1 MEYGVR
7 NIVDGSAYDKF
18 FGKPDREV
26 ISNGDNSTEKNVEKV
41 LPKIIAKYSWQTKK
55 LANYLWRQSNNDLRT
70 FCENIWYFLFK
81 HIQYRYD
88 KAGVEEFRT
97 PYRSWAEREKGIDCD
112 CFSIFVSCILTNRH
126 IPHYFRITK
135 YNGRD
140 QWQHIYVIVPK
151 GNGIRFDENNPNTYW
166 IIDCVVHEFN
176 REKEFTDQKLQPMNG
191 LGIIT
196 QTLTG
201 FEQPDAAE
209 VLTGLLLDDDNELAG
224 SDNDMLKL
232 QLLATRNWVAENP
245 KLYEAQN
252 GKTADSFIKMCDY
265 ALQYWDNPETREKA
279 LNILIENEKR
289 QEAAIKGLGTPQL
302 RKQVFTK
309 RIALVKAMPVK
320 KLAARPAVAEFDDE
334 DDMEGVGAP
343 KFRKNVNVAKLKA
356 KPAMKVAAAKNVA
369 ADFDNED
376 DFDGL
381 GKAKKT
387 KAEKK
392 AAKQQKKEA
401 KKAQKA
407 EKKKIKSE
415 TRKEAKQERKER
427 REANKEEL
435 KNQKGFWN
443 KMKTALK
450 QGAKAIAVTA
460 NPAVIAVRGAFLF
473 VVKLNLF
480 GIAKK
485 LHPAYCDEAT
495 AKKMGY
501 TAKQIDVAK
510 KSAAA
515 TEKIFADKMGGT
527 RAHLKE
533 AVLIG
538 YLKKAQGSL
547 NGLCEAAD
555 GLGELVTAAATAASI
570 MSAVG
575 VCVSVLKAI
584 MKVEKDEGVEGLG
597 SMEDEINR
605 TEQLLR
611 TTTVNDIV
619 NGMSISGLSG
629 DEKAETASAIA
640 KFIKAVIEKIKGAV
654 NKKKAAKKANGS
666 TETKKSAS
674 ADGSAATSTDTKKK
688 GKFGE
693 KVKNAIDKFKQTV
706 SAGKK
711 PAEGEPGSK
720 SNPAIIRP
728 KSADNAFP
736 AQSLETKSFNF
747 NNTNNMETKQKKGMP
762 TWAKWTLGI
771 AGVAIVG
778 GGIAY
783 GIKKHKQ
790 KSEAALQGWATRR
803 RKASKKAVKSAGKT
817 KQITI

>member
-1 MEYGVR
+1 MGNMEYGVR

-18 FGKPDREV
+18 FGKPDREFFF
-26 ISNGDNSTEKNVEKV
+26 NGTATTEKNVEKI

-55 LANYLWRQSNNDLRT
+55 LANYLWKQSNNDLRT

-112 CFSIFVSCILTNRH
+112 CFAIFVSCILTNRH

-209 VLTGLLLDDDNELAG
+209 VLTGLLLDDDDNELAG

-289 QEAAIKGLGTPQL
+289 QEAAIKGLGTPLL

-334 DDMEGVGAP
+334 DDFE
-343 KFRKNVNVAKLKA
+343 
-356 KPAMKVAAAKNVA
+356 
-369 ADFDNED
+369 
-376 DFDGL
+376 GL
-381 GKAKKT
+381 GKS

-407 EKKKIKSE
+407 EKKKIKAE

-435 KNQKGFWN
+435 KNQQGFWN

-485 LHPAYCDEAT
+485 LHPASCDEAT

-666 TETKKSAS
+666 TETKKTAS

-762 TWAKWTLGI
+762 TWAKWILGI

-783 GIKKHKQ
+783 GVKKNKQ

-817 KQITI
+817 KQVTI

>member
-1 MEYGVR
+1 MQYGRR
-7 NIVDGSAYDKF
+7 NIVDGSKYNRF
-18 FGKPDREV
+18 FGKPEETRKV
-26 ISNGDNSTEKNVEKV
+26 VGDNSTEYNVSKL
-41 LPKIIAKYSWQTKK
+41 LPKWVAQCNWQTRKI
-55 LANYLWRQSNNDLRT
+55 ADYLWDSNLEK
-70 FCENIWYFLFK
+70 FCHNIWKFLFS
-81 HIQYRYD
+81 HIQYEYD
-88 KAGVEEFRT
+88 DTGREQFRS
-97 PYRSWAEREKGIDCD
+97 PYRSWADRERGIDCD
-112 CFSIFVSCILTNRH
+112 CFSIFVSCILTNKG

-151 GNGIRFDENNPNTYW
+151 RGVKFDPYDGDTYYT
-166 IIDCVVHEFN
+166 IDCVIHEFDT
-176 REKEFTDQKLQPMNG
+176 EKDFSDQKLQPMNG

-196 QTLTG
+196 ETLAGIDDT
-201 FEQPDAAE
+201 DAAQ
-209 VLTGLLLDDDNELAG
+209 VLTGLILDGDEMSGDK
-224 SDNDMLKL
+224 DMIKL
-232 QLLATRNWVAENP
+232 QLIATRNWVSENP
-245 KLYEAQN
+245 KLYEVQN
-252 GKTADSFIKMCDY
+252 GKKADDFIKMCDY
-265 ALQYWDNPETREKA
+265 ALQYWDNPQKREQA
-279 LNILIENEKR
+279 LSVLEENER
-289 QEAAIKGLGTPQL
+289 MQEAAINGLGTPQL

-309 RIALVKAMPVK
+309 RIALVKAMPMK
-320 KLAARPAVAEFDDE
+320 KAARPAVEFDE
-334 DDMEGVGAP
+334 D
-343 KFRKNVNVAKLKA
+343 
-356 KPAMKVAAAKNVA
+356 
-369 ADFDNED
+369 D

-381 GKAKKT
+381 GKS

-407 EKKKIKSE
+407 EKKAIK
-415 TRKEAKQERKER
+415 KQAKAEAKQERKEK

-435 KNQKGFWN
+435 KNQQGFFN
-443 KMKTALK
+443 KLKTAVK
-450 QGAKAIAVTA
+450 QGAKAVFVDA
-460 NPAVIAVRGAFLF
+460 NPAVIAIRGAFLL

-527 RAHLKE
+527 KAHLKE
-533 AVLIG
+533 AVLVG

-547 NGLCEAAD
+547 KGLAEAAD
-555 GLGELVTAAATAASI
+555 GLGQLGVVTTAVTAASL
-570 MSAVG
+570 MSALSV
-575 VCVSVLKAI
+575 VVAVLKAI

-605 TEQLLR
+605 TAQLLQ
-611 TTTVNDIV
+611 TTSVNDIIREM
-619 NGMSISGLSG
+619 NGFSGLSG
-629 DEKAETASAIA
+629 DEKAESASAIA

-654 NKKKAAKKANGS
+654 NKKKAKKAEGS

-674 ADGSAATSTDTKKK
+674 ADGSATDTDGKKK

-693 KVKNAIDKFKQTV
+693 KVKNFVGKAKDFVQDKL
-706 SAGKK
+706 
-711 PAEGEPGSK
+711 AERQQIQQMQDEYASRSFDNGFLPSSNTPVSK
-720 SNPAIIRP
+720 SI
-728 KSADNAFP
+728 
-736 AQSLETKSFNF
+736 
-747 NNTNNMETKQKKGMP
+747 NTNSNNMGNEQKKGLP

-783 GIKKHKQ
+783 GVHQHRK

-803 RKASKKAVKSAGKT
+803 RKASRKAKKELQTVNL
-817 KQITI
+817 

>member
-1 MEYGVR
+1 MQYGRR
-7 NIVDGSAYDKF
+7 NIVDGSKYNRF
-18 FGKPDREV
+18 FGKPEETRKV
-26 ISNGDNSTEKNVEKV
+26 VGDNSTEYNVSKL
-41 LPKIIAKYSWQTKK
+41 LPKWVAQCNWQTRKI
-55 LANYLWRQSNNDLRT
+55 ADYLWDSNLEK
-70 FCENIWYFLFK
+70 FCHNIWKFLFS
-81 HIQYRYD
+81 HIQYEYD
-88 KAGVEEFRT
+88 DTGREQFRS
-97 PYRSWAEREKGIDCD
+97 PYRSWADRERGIDCD
-112 CFSIFVSCILTNRH
+112 CFSIFVSCILTNKG

-151 GNGIRFDENNPNTYW
+151 RGVKFDPYDGDTYYT
-166 IIDCVVHEFN
+166 IDCVIHEFDT
-176 REKEFTDQKLQPMNG
+176 EKDFSDQKLQPMNG

-196 QTLTG
+196 ETLAGIDDT
-201 FEQPDAAE
+201 DAAQ
-209 VLTGLLLDDDNELAG
+209 VLTGLILDGDEMSGDK
-224 SDNDMLKL
+224 DMMKL

-245 KLYEAQN
+245 KLYEVQN
-252 GKTADSFIKMCDY
+252 GKKADDFIKMCDY

-279 LNILIENEKR
+279 LNVLIENEKM
-289 QEAAIKGLGTPQL
+289 QEARINGLGTPQL
-302 RKQVFTK
+302 RKQVFSK
-309 RIALVKAMPVK
+309 RIALVKAMPMK
-320 KLAARPAVAEFDDE
+320 KAVAKSAVAEFDD
-334 DDMEGVGAP
+334 D
-343 KFRKNVNVAKLKA
+343 
-356 KPAMKVAAAKNVA
+356 
-369 ADFDNED
+369 D

-407 EKKKIKSE
+407 EKKAIKTE
-415 TRKEAKQERKER
+415 AKKEAKQERKER
-427 REANKEEL
+427 REANREEL
-435 KNQKGFWN
+435 KNAQGFWE
-443 KMKTALK
+443 KTKVALK
-450 QGAKAIAVTA
+450 QGAKTLAVTA

-515 TEKIFADKMGGT
+515 TEKIFADQMGGT

-547 NGLCEAAD
+547 DGLCEAAD

-597 SMEDEINR
+597 SMADEIDR

-611 TTTVNDIV
+611 STTVNDIV
-619 NGMSISGLSG
+619 NGMSVSGLSG

-654 NKKKAAKKANGS
+654 NKKKAAKKTKGS
-666 TETKKSAS
+666 TETKKTAS
-674 ADGSAATSTDTKKK
+674 ADGSATDTDGKKK

-693 KVKNAIDKFKQTV
+693 KVKNFVGKAKDFVQDKL
-706 SAGKK
+706 
-711 PAEGEPGSK
+711 AERQQIQQMQDEYASRSFDNGFLPSSNTPVSK
-720 SNPAIIRP
+720 SI
-728 KSADNAFP
+728 
-736 AQSLETKSFNF
+736 
-747 NNTNNMETKQKKGMP
+747 NTNSNNMGNEQKKGLP

-783 GIKKHKQ
+783 GVHQHRK

-803 RKASKKAVKSAGKT
+803 RKASRKAKKELQTVNL
-817 KQITI
+817 

>member
-1 MEYGVR
+1 MQYGRR
-7 NIVDGSAYDKF
+7 NIVDGSKYNRF
-18 FGKPDREV
+18 FGKPEETRKV
-26 ISNGDNSTEKNVEKV
+26 VGDNSTEYNVSKL
-41 LPKIIAKYSWQTKK
+41 LPKWVAQCNWQTRKI
-55 LANYLWRQSNNDLRT
+55 ADYLWDSNLEK
-70 FCENIWYFLFK
+70 FCHNIWKFLFS
-81 HIQYRYD
+81 HIQYEYD
-88 KAGVEEFRT
+88 DTGREQFRS
-97 PYRSWAEREKGIDCD
+97 PYRSWADRERGIDCD
-112 CFSIFVSCILTNRH
+112 CFSIFVSCILTNKG

-151 GNGIRFDENNPNTYW
+151 RGVKFDPYDGDTYYT
-166 IIDCVVHEFN
+166 IDCVIHEFDT
-176 REKEFTDQKLQPMNG
+176 EKDFSDQKLQPMNG

-196 QTLTG
+196 ETLAGIDDT
-201 FEQPDAAE
+201 DAAQ
-209 VLTGLLLDDDNELAG
+209 VLTGLILDGDEMSGDK
-224 SDNDMLKL
+224 DMIKL
-232 QLLATRNWVAENP
+232 QLIATRNWVSENP
-245 KLYEAQN
+245 KLYEVQN
-252 GKTADSFIKMCDY
+252 GKKADDFIKMCDY
-265 ALQYWDNPETREKA
+265 ALQYWDNPQKREQA
-279 LNILIENEKR
+279 LSVLEENER
-289 QEAAIKGLGTPQL
+289 MQEAAINGLGTPQL

-309 RIALVKAMPVK
+309 RIALVKAMPMK
-320 KLAARPAVAEFDDE
+320 KAARPTVEFDE
-334 DDMEGVGAP
+334 D
-343 KFRKNVNVAKLKA
+343 
-356 KPAMKVAAAKNVA
+356 
-369 ADFDNED
+369 D

-381 GKAKKT
+381 GKS

-407 EKKKIKSE
+407 EKKAIK
-415 TRKEAKQERKER
+415 KQAKAEAKQERKEK

-435 KNQKGFWN
+435 KNQQGFFN
-443 KMKTALK
+443 KLKTAVK
-450 QGAKAIAVTA
+450 QGAKAVFVDA
-460 NPAVIAVRGAFLF
+460 NPAVIAIRGAFLL

-527 RAHLKE
+527 KAHLKE
-533 AVLIG
+533 AVLVG

-547 NGLCEAAD
+547 KGLAEAAD
-555 GLGELVTAAATAASI
+555 GLGQLGVVTTAVTAASL
-570 MSAVG
+570 MSALSV
-575 VCVSVLKAI
+575 VVAVLKAI

-605 TEQLLR
+605 TAQLLQ
-611 TTTVNDIV
+611 TTSVNDIIREM
-619 NGMSISGLSG
+619 NGFSGLSG
-629 DEKAETASAIA
+629 DEKAESASAIA

-654 NKKKAAKKANGS
+654 NKKKAKKAEGS

-674 ADGSAATSTDTKKK
+674 ADGSATDTDGKKK

-693 KVKNAIDKFKQTV
+693 KVKNFVGKAKDFVQDKL
-706 SAGKK
+706 
-711 PAEGEPGSK
+711 AERQQIQQMQDEYASRSFDNGFLPSSNTPVSK
-720 SNPAIIRP
+720 SI
-728 KSADNAFP
+728 
-736 AQSLETKSFNF
+736 
-747 NNTNNMETKQKKGMP
+747 NTNSNNMGNEQKKGLP

-783 GIKKHKQ
+783 GVHQHRK

-803 RKASKKAVKSAGKT
+803 RKASRKAKEKLQTVNL
-817 KQITI
+817 

>member
-1 MEYGVR
+1 MQYGRR
-7 NIVDGSAYDKF
+7 NIVDGSKYNRF
-18 FGKPDREV
+18 FGKPEETRKV
-26 ISNGDNSTEKNVEKV
+26 VGDNSTEYNVSKL
-41 LPKIIAKYSWQTKK
+41 LPKWVAQCNWQTRKI
-55 LANYLWRQSNNDLRT
+55 ADYLWDSNLEK
-70 FCENIWYFLFK
+70 FCHNIWKFLFS
-81 HIQYRYD
+81 HIQYEYD
-88 KAGVEEFRT
+88 DTGREQFRS
-97 PYRSWAEREKGIDCD
+97 PYRSWADRERGIDCD
-112 CFSIFVSCILTNRH
+112 CFSIFVSCILTNKG

-151 GNGIRFDENNPNTYW
+151 RGVKFDPYDGDTYYT
-166 IIDCVVHEFN
+166 IDCVIHEFDT
-176 REKEFTDQKLQPMNG
+176 EKDFSDQKLQPMNG

-196 QTLTG
+196 ETLAGIDDT
-201 FEQPDAAE
+201 DAAQ
-209 VLTGLLLDDDNELAG
+209 VLTGLILDGDEMSGDK
-224 SDNDMLKL
+224 DMMKL

-245 KLYEAQN
+245 KLYEVQN
-252 GKTADSFIKMCDY
+252 GKKADDFIKMCDY

-279 LNILIENEKR
+279 LNVLIENEKM
-289 QEAAIKGLGTPQL
+289 QEARINGLGTPQL
-302 RKQVFTK
+302 RKQVFSK
-309 RIALVKAMPVK
+309 RIALVKAMPMK
-320 KLAARPAVAEFDDE
+320 KAVAKSAVAEFDD
-334 DDMEGVGAP
+334 D
-343 KFRKNVNVAKLKA
+343 
-356 KPAMKVAAAKNVA
+356 
-369 ADFDNED
+369 D

-407 EKKKIKSE
+407 EKKAIKTE
-415 TRKEAKQERKER
+415 AKKEAKQERKER

-435 KNQKGFWN
+435 KNAQGFWE
-443 KMKTALK
+443 KTKVALK
-450 QGAKAIAVTA
+450 QGAKTLAVTA

-515 TEKIFADKMGGT
+515 TEKIFADQMGGT

-547 NGLCEAAD
+547 KGLAEAAD
-555 GLGELVTAAATAASI
+555 GLGQLGVVTTAVTAASL
-570 MSAVG
+570 MSALSV
-575 VCVSVLKAI
+575 VVAVLKAI

-605 TEQLLR
+605 TAQLLQ
-611 TTTVNDIV
+611 TTSVNDIIREM
-619 NGMSISGLSG
+619 NGFSGLSG
-629 DEKAETASAIA
+629 DEKAESASAIA

-654 NKKKAAKKANGS
+654 NKKKAAKNADGS
-666 TETKKSAS
+666 TTKKDKKSGSKETKKSAS
-674 ADGSAATSTDTKKK
+674 ADGSATDTDTKQK

-693 KVKNAIDKFKQTV
+693 KVKNFVGKAKDFVQDKL
-706 SAGKK
+706 
-711 PAEGEPGSK
+711 AERQNIQQMQDEYASRSFDNGFSPSNTPYSK
-720 SNPAIIRP
+720 SI
-728 KSADNAFP
+728 
-736 AQSLETKSFNF
+736 
-747 NNTNNMETKQKKGMP
+747 NTNSNNMGNEQKKGLG
-762 TWAKWTLGI
+762 TGAKIAIGI
-771 AGVAIVG
+771 GAVALVG
-778 GGIAY
+778 GGIFLAVRNR
-783 GIKKHKQ
+783 KK

-803 RKASKKAVKSAGKT
+803 RKASRKAKKELQTVNL
-817 KQITI
+817 

>member
-1 MEYGVR
+1 MQYGRR
-7 NIVDGSAYDKF
+7 NIVDGSKYNRF
-18 FGKPDREV
+18 FGKPEETRKV
-26 ISNGDNSTEKNVEKV
+26 VGDNSTEYNVSKL
-41 LPKIIAKYSWQTKK
+41 LPKWVAQCNWQTRKI
-55 LANYLWRQSNNDLRT
+55 ADYLWDSNLEK
-70 FCENIWYFLFK
+70 FCHNIWKFLFS
-81 HIQYRYD
+81 HIQYEYD
-88 KAGVEEFRT
+88 DTGREQFRS
-97 PYRSWAEREKGIDCD
+97 PYRSWADRERGIDCD
-112 CFSIFVSCILTNRH
+112 CFSIFVSCILTNKG

-151 GNGIRFDENNPNTYW
+151 RGVKFDPYDGDTYYT
-166 IIDCVVHEFN
+166 IDCVIHEFDT
-176 REKEFTDQKLQPMNG
+176 EKDFSDQKLQPMNG

-196 QTLTG
+196 ETLAGIDDT
-201 FEQPDAAE
+201 DAAQ
-209 VLTGLLLDDDNELAG
+209 VLTGLILDGDEMSGDK
-224 SDNDMLKL
+224 DMIKL
-232 QLLATRNWVAENP
+232 QLIATRNWVAENP

-334 DDMEGVGAP
+334 DDFE
-343 KFRKNVNVAKLKA
+343 
-356 KPAMKVAAAKNVA
+356 
-369 ADFDNED
+369 
-376 DFDGL
+376 GL
-381 GKAKKT
+381 GKS

-407 EKKKIKSE
+407 EKKKIKAE

-435 KNQKGFWN
+435 KNQQGFWN

-501 TAKQIDVAK
+501 SAKQIDVAK

-597 SMEDEINR
+597 SIEDEINR

-666 TETKKSAS
+666 TETKKTAS

-762 TWAKWTLGI
+762 TWAKWALGI

-783 GIKKHKQ
+783 GVKKHKQ
-790 KSEAALQGWATRR
+790 KSEAALQGWDTRR

-817 KQITI
+817 KQITL

>member
-1 MEYGVR
+1 MQYGRR
-7 NIVDGSAYDKF
+7 NIVDGSKYNRF
-18 FGKPDREV
+18 FGKPEETRKV
-26 ISNGDNSTEKNVEKV
+26 VGDNSTEYNVSKL
-41 LPKIIAKYSWQTKK
+41 LPKWVAQCNWQTRKI
-55 LANYLWRQSNNDLRT
+55 ADYLWDSNLEK
-70 FCENIWYFLFK
+70 FCHNIWKFLFS
-81 HIQYRYD
+81 HIQYEYD
-88 KAGVEEFRT
+88 DTGREQFRS
-97 PYRSWAEREKGIDCD
+97 PYRSWADRERGIDCD
-112 CFSIFVSCILTNRH
+112 CFSIFVSCILTNKG

-151 GNGIRFDENNPNTYW
+151 RGVKFDPYDGDTYYT
-166 IIDCVVHEFN
+166 IDCVIHEFDT
-176 REKEFTDQKLQPMNG
+176 EKDFSDQKLQPMNG

-196 QTLTG
+196 ETLAGIDDT
-201 FEQPDAAE
+201 DAAQ
-209 VLTGLLLDDDNELAG
+209 VLTGLILDGDEMSGDK
-224 SDNDMLKL
+224 DMMKL

-245 KLYEAQN
+245 KLYEVQN
-252 GKTADSFIKMCDY
+252 GKKADDFIKMCDY

-279 LNILIENEKR
+279 LNVLIENEKM
-289 QEAAIKGLGTPQL
+289 QEARINGLGTPQL
-302 RKQVFTK
+302 RKQVFSK
-309 RIALVKAMPVK
+309 RIALVKAMPMK
-320 KLAARPAVAEFDDE
+320 KAVAKSAVAEFDD
-334 DDMEGVGAP
+334 D
-343 KFRKNVNVAKLKA
+343 
-356 KPAMKVAAAKNVA
+356 
-369 ADFDNED
+369 D

-407 EKKKIKSE
+407 EKKAIKTE
-415 TRKEAKQERKER
+415 AKKEAKQERKER

-435 KNQKGFWN
+435 KNAHGFWE
-443 KMKTALK
+443 KTKVALK
-450 QGAKAIAVTA
+450 QGAKTLAVTA

-515 TEKIFADKMGGT
+515 TEKIFADQMGGT

-547 NGLCEAAD
+547 DGLCEAAD

-597 SMEDEINR
+597 SMADEIDR

-611 TTTVNDIV
+611 STTVNDIV
-619 NGMSISGLSG
+619 NGMSVSGLSG

-654 NKKKAAKKANGS
+654 NKKKAAKKTKGS
-666 TETKKSAS
+666 TETKKTAS
-674 ADGSAATSTDTKKK
+674 ADGSATDTDGKKK

-693 KVKNAIDKFKQTV
+693 KVKNFVGKAKDFVQDKL
-706 SAGKK
+706 
-711 PAEGEPGSK
+711 AERQNIQQMQDEYASRSFDNGFSPSNTPYSK
-720 SNPAIIRP
+720 SI
-728 KSADNAFP
+728 
-736 AQSLETKSFNF
+736 
-747 NNTNNMETKQKKGMP
+747 NTNSNNMGNEQKKGLG
-762 TWAKWTLGI
+762 TGAKIAIGI
-771 AGVAIVG
+771 GAVALVG
-778 GGIAY
+778 GGIFLAVRNR
-783 GIKKHKQ
+783 KK

-803 RKASKKAVKSAGKT
+803 RKASRKAKKELQTVNL
-817 KQITI
+817 

>member
-1 MEYGVR
+1 MQYGRR
-7 NIVDGSAYDKF
+7 NIVDGSKYNRF
-18 FGKPDREV
+18 FGKPEETRKV
-26 ISNGDNSTEKNVEKV
+26 VGDNSTEYNVSKL
-41 LPKIIAKYSWQTKK
+41 LPKWVAQCNWQTRKI
-55 LANYLWRQSNNDLRT
+55 ADYLWDSNLEK
-70 FCENIWYFLFK
+70 FCHNIWKFLFS
-81 HIQYRYD
+81 HIQYEYD
-88 KAGVEEFRT
+88 DTGREQFRS
-97 PYRSWAEREKGIDCD
+97 PYRSWADRERGIDCD
-112 CFSIFVSCILTNRH
+112 CFSIFVSCILTNKG

-151 GNGIRFDENNPNTYW
+151 RGVKFDPYDGDTYYT
-166 IIDCVVHEFN
+166 IDCVIHEFDT
-176 REKEFTDQKLQPMNG
+176 EKDFSDQKLQPMNG

-196 QTLTG
+196 ETLAGIDDT
-201 FEQPDAAE
+201 DAAQ
-209 VLTGLLLDDDNELAG
+209 VLTGLILDGDEMSGDK
-224 SDNDMLKL
+224 DMIKL
-232 QLLATRNWVAENP
+232 QLIATRNWVSENP
-245 KLYEAQN
+245 KLYEVQN
-252 GKTADSFIKMCDY
+252 GKKADDFIKMCDY
-265 ALQYWDNPETREKA
+265 ALQYWDNPQKREQA
-279 LNILIENEKR
+279 LSVLEENER
-289 QEAAIKGLGTPQL
+289 MQEAAIKGLGTPQL

-309 RIALVKAMPVK
+309 RIALVKAMPMK
-320 KLAARPAVAEFDDE
+320 KLAARPAVEFDE
-334 DDMEGVGAP
+334 D
-343 KFRKNVNVAKLKA
+343 
-356 KPAMKVAAAKNVA
+356 
-369 ADFDNED
+369 D

-381 GKAKKT
+381 GKS

-407 EKKKIKSE
+407 EKKAIK
-415 TRKEAKQERKER
+415 KQAKAEAKQERKEK

-435 KNQKGFWN
+435 KNQQGFWN
-443 KMKTALK
+443 KMKTAVK
-450 QGAKAIAVTA
+450 QGAKAVFVDA
-460 NPAVIAVRGAFLF
+460 NPAVIAIRGAFLL

-527 RAHLKE
+527 KAHLKE
-533 AVLIG
+533 AVLVG

-547 NGLCEAAD
+547 KGLAEAAD
-555 GLGELVTAAATAASI
+555 GLGQLGVVTTAVTAASL
-570 MSAVG
+570 MSALSV
-575 VCVSVLKAI
+575 VVAVLKAI

-605 TEQLLR
+605 TAQLLQ
-611 TTTVNDIV
+611 TTSVNDIIREM
-619 NGMSISGLSG
+619 NGFSGLSG
-629 DEKAETASAIA
+629 DEKAESASAIA

-654 NKKKAAKKANGS
+654 NKKKAAKNADGS
-666 TETKKSAS
+666 TTKKDKKSGSKETKKSAS
-674 ADGSAATSTDTKKK
+674 TDGSATDTDTKQK

-693 KVKNAIDKFKQTV
+693 KVKNFVGKAKDFVQDKL
-706 SAGKK
+706 
-711 PAEGEPGSK
+711 AERQNIQQMQDEYASRSFDNGFSPSNTPYSK
-720 SNPAIIRP
+720 SI
-728 KSADNAFP
+728 
-736 AQSLETKSFNF
+736 
-747 NNTNNMETKQKKGMP
+747 NTNSNNMGNEQKKGLP

-783 GIKKHKQ
+783 GVHQHRK

-803 RKASKKAVKSAGKT
+803 RKASRKAKEELQTVNL
-817 KQITI
+817 

>member
-7 NIVDGSAYDKF
+7 NIVDGSAYDSF

-26 ISNGDNSTEKNVEKV
+26 ISNGDNSTEKNVEKI
-41 LPKIIAKYSWQTKK
+41 LPQVVAKYNWQTRKI
-55 LANYLWRQSNNDLRT
+55 ANYLYKKSNKDLRT
-70 FCENIWYFLFK
+70 FCENIWHFLFK

-112 CFSIFVSCILTNRH
+112 CFSIFVSCILTNKH

-135 YNGRD
+135 YNGRE

-176 REKEFTDQKLQPMNG
+176 REKEFSEQKLQPMMNG

-201 FEQPDAAE
+201 FDEPDAAE

-232 QLLATRNWVAENP
+232 QLVATRNWVAENP
-245 KLYEAQN
+245 KLYEVQN
-252 GKTADSFIKMCDY
+252 GKKADDFIKMCDY

-279 LNILIENEKR
+279 LNVLIENEKM
-289 QEAAIKGLGTPQL
+289 QEARINGLGTPQL

-309 RIALVKAMPVK
+309 RIAMVKAMPMK
-320 KLAARPAVAEFDDE
+320 KV
-334 DDMEGVGAP
+334 
-343 KFRKNVNVAKLKA
+343 A
-356 KPAMKVAAAKNVA
+356 KPAA
-369 ADFDNED
+369 FDDDYED
-376 DFDGL
+376 DDFEGL
-381 GKAKKT
+381 GKS

-392 AAKQQKKEA
+392 AAKKQK
-401 KKAQKA
+401 KA
-407 EKKKIKSE
+407 EKKQIKQE
-415 TRKEAKQERKER
+415 ARKEAKQERKER

-435 KNQKGFWN
+435 KNQQGFWN
-443 KMKTALK
+443 KMKTAVK
-450 QGAKAIAVTA
+450 QGAKAVAVTA

-495 AKKMGY
+495 AQKMGY

-547 NGLCEAAD
+547 DGLAEAAN

-597 SMEDEINR
+597 SMADEINR

-611 TTTVNDIV
+611 TTRVNDIV
-619 NGMSISGLSG
+619 REMDGFSGLSG

-654 NKKKAAKKANGS
+654 NKKKAAKN
-666 TETKKSAS
+666 
-674 ADGSAATSTDTKKK
+674 ADGSTATKNSSSEAADGKKK

-693 KVKNAIDKFKQTV
+693 KVKDFFNKTKDKVQ
-706 SAGKK
+706 
-711 PAEGEPGSK
+711 E
-720 SNPAIIRP
+720 RM
-728 KSADNAFP
+728 SADKP
-736 AQSLETKSFNF
+736 RETVNPLPPVNDIYKSTV
-747 NNTNNMETKQKKGMP
+747 NNNINTKNMETQQKKGLP
-762 TWAKWTLGI
+762 KWAKWTLGI
-771 AGVAIVG
+771 AGVAIIG
-778 GGIAY
+778 TGIAY
-783 GIKKHKQ
+783 GVSQHRK
-790 KSEAALQGWATRR
+790 KSEAALSGWRTRR
-803 RKASKKAVKSAGKT
+803 RKSKKALKRVNL
-817 KQITI
+817 

>member
-1 MEYGVR
+1 MGNMEYGVR

-18 FGKPDREV
+18 FGKPDREF
-26 ISNGDNSTEKNVEKV
+26 ISNGDNTTEKNVEKI

-334 DDMEGVGAP
+334 DDFE
-343 KFRKNVNVAKLKA
+343 
-356 KPAMKVAAAKNVA
+356 
-369 ADFDNED
+369 
-376 DFDGL
+376 GL
-381 GKAKKT
+381 GKS

-407 EKKKIKSE
+407 EKKKIKAE

-435 KNQKGFWN
+435 KNQQGFWN

>member
-1 MEYGVR
+1 MQYGRR
-7 NIVDGSAYDKF
+7 NIVDGSKYNRF
-18 FGKPDREV
+18 FGKPEETRKV
-26 ISNGDNSTEKNVEKV
+26 VGDNSTEYNVSKL
-41 LPKIIAKYSWQTKK
+41 LPKWVAQCNWQTRKI
-55 LANYLWRQSNNDLRT
+55 ADYLWDSNLEK
-70 FCENIWYFLFK
+70 FCHNIWKFLFS
-81 HIQYRYD
+81 HIQYEYD
-88 KAGVEEFRT
+88 DTGREQFRS
-97 PYRSWAEREKGIDCD
+97 PYRSWADRERGIDCD
-112 CFSIFVSCILTNRH
+112 CFSIFVSCILTNKG

-151 GNGIRFDENNPNTYW
+151 RGVKFDPYDGDTYYT
-166 IIDCVVHEFN
+166 IDCVIHEFDT
-176 REKEFTDQKLQPMNG
+176 EKDFSDQKLQPMNG

-196 QTLTG
+196 ETLAGIDDT
-201 FEQPDAAE
+201 DAAQ
-209 VLTGLLLDDDNELAG
+209 VLTGLILDGDEMSGDK
-224 SDNDMLKL
+224 DMMKL

-245 KLYEAQN
+245 KLYEVQN
-252 GKTADSFIKMCDY
+252 GKKADDFIKMCDY

-279 LNILIENEKR
+279 LNVLIENEKM
-289 QEAAIKGLGTPQL
+289 QEARINGLGTPQL
-302 RKQVFTK
+302 RKQVFSK
-309 RIALVKAMPVK
+309 RIALVKAMPMK
-320 KLAARPAVAEFDDE
+320 KAVAKSAVAEFDD
-334 DDMEGVGAP
+334 D
-343 KFRKNVNVAKLKA
+343 
-356 KPAMKVAAAKNVA
+356 
-369 ADFDNED
+369 D

-407 EKKKIKSE
+407 EKKAIKTE
-415 TRKEAKQERKER
+415 AKKEAKQERKER

-435 KNQKGFWN
+435 KNAQGFWE
-443 KMKTALK
+443 KTKVALK
-450 QGAKAIAVTA
+450 QGAKTLAVTA

-515 TEKIFADKMGGT
+515 TEKIFADQMGGT

-547 NGLCEAAD
+547 DGLCEAAD

-597 SMEDEINR
+597 SMADEIDR

-611 TTTVNDIV
+611 STTVNDIV
-619 NGMSISGLSG
+619 NGMSVSGLSG

-654 NKKKAAKKANGS
+654 NKKKAKKAEGS

-674 ADGSAATSTDTKKK
+674 ADGSATDTDGKKK

-693 KVKNAIDKFKQTV
+693 KVKNFVGKAKDFVQDKL
-706 SAGKK
+706 
-711 PAEGEPGSK
+711 AERQQIQQMQDEYASRSFDNGFLPSSNTPVSK
-720 SNPAIIRP
+720 SI
-728 KSADNAFP
+728 
-736 AQSLETKSFNF
+736 
-747 NNTNNMETKQKKGMP
+747 NTNSNNMGNEQKKGLP

-783 GIKKHKQ
+783 GVHQHRK

-803 RKASKKAVKSAGKT
+803 RKASRKAKEELQTVNL
-817 KQITI
+817 

>member
-1 MEYGVR
+1 MQYGRR
-7 NIVDGSAYDKF
+7 NIVDGSKYNRF
-18 FGKPDREV
+18 FGKPEETRKV
-26 ISNGDNSTEKNVEKV
+26 VGDNSTEYNVSKL
-41 LPKIIAKYSWQTKK
+41 LPKWVAQCNWQTRKI
-55 LANYLWRQSNNDLRT
+55 ADYLWDSNLEK
-70 FCENIWYFLFK
+70 FCHNIWKFLFS
-81 HIQYRYD
+81 HIQYEYD
-88 KAGVEEFRT
+88 DTGREQFRS
-97 PYRSWAEREKGIDCD
+97 PYRSWADRERGIDCD
-112 CFSIFVSCILTNRH
+112 CFSIFVSCILTNKG

-151 GNGIRFDENNPNTYW
+151 RGVKFDPYDGDTYYT
-166 IIDCVVHEFN
+166 IDCVIHEFDT
-176 REKEFTDQKLQPMNG
+176 EKDFSDQKLQPMNG

-196 QTLTG
+196 ETLAGIDDT
-201 FEQPDAAE
+201 DAAQ
-209 VLTGLLLDDDNELAG
+209 VLTGLILDGDEMSGDK
-224 SDNDMLKL
+224 DMMKL

-245 KLYEAQN
+245 KLYEVQN
-252 GKTADSFIKMCDY
+252 GKKADDFIKMCDY
-265 ALQYWDNPETREKA
+265 ALQYWDNPQKREQA
-279 LNILIENEKR
+279 LSVLEENER
-289 QEAAIKGLGTPQL
+289 MQEAAIKGLGTPQL
-302 RKQVFTK
+302 RNQVFTK
-309 RIALVKAMPVK
+309 RIALVKAMPMK
-320 KLAARPAVAEFDDE
+320 KAARPTVEFDE
-334 DDMEGVGAP
+334 D
-343 KFRKNVNVAKLKA
+343 
-356 KPAMKVAAAKNVA
+356 
-369 ADFDNED
+369 D

-381 GKAKKT
+381 GKS

-392 AAKQQKKEA
+392 AAKQQEKEA

-407 EKKKIKSE
+407 EKKAIK
-415 TRKEAKQERKER
+415 KQAKAEAKQERKEK

-435 KNQKGFWN
+435 KNQQGFFN
-443 KMKTALK
+443 KLKTAVK
-450 QGAKAIAVTA
+450 QGAKAVFVDA
-460 NPAVIAVRGAFLF
+460 NPAVIAIRGAFLL

-527 RAHLKE
+527 KAHLKE
-533 AVLIG
+533 AVLVG

-547 NGLCEAAD
+547 KGLAEAAD
-555 GLGELVTAAATAASI
+555 GLGQLGVVTTAVTAASL
-570 MSAVG
+570 MSALSV
-575 VCVSVLKAI
+575 VVAVLKAI

-605 TEQLLR
+605 TAQLLQ
-611 TTTVNDIV
+611 TTSVNDIIREM
-619 NGMSISGLSG
+619 NGFSGLSG
-629 DEKAETASAIA
+629 DEKAESASAIA

-654 NKKKAAKKANGS
+654 NKKKAKKAEGS

-674 ADGSAATSTDTKKK
+674 ADGSATDTDGKKK

-693 KVKNAIDKFKQTV
+693 KVKNFVGKAKDFVQDKL
-706 SAGKK
+706 
-711 PAEGEPGSK
+711 AERQQIQQMQDEYASRSFDNGFLPSSNTPVSK
-720 SNPAIIRP
+720 SI
-728 KSADNAFP
+728 
-736 AQSLETKSFNF
+736 
-747 NNTNNMETKQKKGMP
+747 NTNSNNMGNEQKKGLP

-783 GIKKHKQ
+783 GVHQHRK

-803 RKASKKAVKSAGKT
+803 RKASRKAKEELQTVNL
-817 KQITI
+817 

>member
-1 MEYGVR
+1 MQYGRR
-7 NIVDGSAYDKF
+7 NIVDGSKYNRF
-18 FGKPDREV
+18 FGKPEETRKV
-26 ISNGDNSTEKNVEKV
+26 VGDNSTEYNVSKL
-41 LPKIIAKYSWQTKK
+41 LPKWVAQCNWQTRKI
-55 LANYLWRQSNNDLRT
+55 ADYLWDSNLEK
-70 FCENIWYFLFK
+70 FCHNIWKFLFSL
-81 HIQYRYD
+81 IQYEYD
-88 KAGVEEFRT
+88 DTGREQFRS
-97 PYRSWAEREKGIDCD
+97 PYRSWADRERGIDCD
-112 CFSIFVSCILTNRH
+112 CFSIFVSCILTNKG

-151 GNGIRFDENNPNTYW
+151 RGVKFDPYDGDTYYT
-166 IIDCVVHEFN
+166 IDCVIHEFDT
-176 REKEFTDQKLQPMNG
+176 EKDFSDQKLQPMNG

-196 QTLTG
+196 ETLAGIDDT
-201 FEQPDAAE
+201 DAAQ
-209 VLTGLLLDDDNELAG
+209 VLTGLILDGDEMSGDK
-224 SDNDMLKL
+224 DMMKL

-245 KLYEAQN
+245 KLYEVQN
-252 GKTADSFIKMCDY
+252 GKKADDFIKMCDY

-279 LNILIENEKR
+279 LNVLIENEKM
-289 QEAAIKGLGTPQL
+289 QEARINGLGTPQL
-302 RKQVFTK
+302 RKQVFSK
-309 RIALVKAMPVK
+309 RIALVKAMPMK
-320 KLAARPAVAEFDDE
+320 KAVAKSAVAEFDD
-334 DDMEGVGAP
+334 D
-343 KFRKNVNVAKLKA
+343 
-356 KPAMKVAAAKNVA
+356 
-369 ADFDNED
+369 D

-407 EKKKIKSE
+407 EKKAIKTE
-415 TRKEAKQERKER
+415 AKKEAKQERKER

-435 KNQKGFWN
+435 KNAQGFWE
-443 KMKTALK
+443 KTKVALK
-450 QGAKAIAVTA
+450 QGAKTLAVTA
-460 NPAVIAVRGAFLF
+460 NPTVIAVRGAFLF

-515 TEKIFADKMGGT
+515 TEKIFADQMGGT

-547 NGLCEAAD
+547 DGLCEAAD

-605 TEQLLR
+605 TAQLLQ
-611 TTTVNDIV
+611 TTSVNDIIREM
-619 NGMSISGLSG
+619 NGFSGLSG
-629 DEKAETASAIA
+629 DEKAESASAIA

-654 NKKKAAKKANGS
+654 NKKKAAKNADGS
-666 TETKKSAS
+666 TTKKDKKSGSKETKKSAS
-674 ADGSAATSTDTKKK
+674 AKGSATDTDGKKK

-693 KVKNAIDKFKQTV
+693 KVKNAFDKIKQTV

-747 NNTNNMETKQKKGMP
+747 NNTNNMGNEQKKGLP

-771 AGVAIVG
+771 AGVAIVS

-783 GIKKHKQ
+783 GVHQHRK

-803 RKASKKAVKSAGKT
+803 RKASRKAKEELQTVNL
-817 KQITI
+817 